1 MLNGLRK
8 AGQSVVGKIVATVL
22 FSILILSFAIWGIG
36 DIFRT
41 PTQTVV
47 AEVGSTDI
55 SVDQYRTAYNRELQR
70 LSRQFRTN
78 ISTEQARTFGIDQ
91 NVLSRLVTEAVLDE
105 RARKLGVAI
114 SDQLVART
122 VVEDPTFQG
131 PGGQFDRNRF
141 EQLLRDNNLNEPLYV
156 HEQRA
161 AIART
166 QLAEALT
173 GDLPVPLAA
182 REAIHRFATEKRA
195 ASYLVLPASAAGDIP
210 APTEEQVQAFFNE
223 RKGSFQAPE
232 YRAITVMTLDPST
245 LAKPDEVSD
254 ADARQRYE
262 QEKARFGTP
271 ERRTV
276 QQISFPTK
284 EEAEA
289 AFNRIKEGATFEQI
303 ASERNLT
310 PQDTD
315 IGTFS
320 KSEMVDPAVADAAF
334 ALQEGA
340 TSGPVESRF
349 GPVLVRVSKVEP
361 AAVRPFEEVAGEIRA
376 EIANQKARDAIEDVH
391 DAIEDLR
398 ASARPLA
405 EIAKEKNLPLMQV
418 PAVSRE
424 GRDKAGKPVENL
436 PDRDAVLAAV
446 YASDIGVDNE
456 PVRGKDG
463 GYVWF
468 EITGIEPARDQTLAE
483 VRPEVERQ
491 WRQEQVSDRLS
502 EKARGLV
509 ERLNKDEPIETLA
522 AEVGLQVETATELD
536 RNAPKGNLTADVVR
550 RIFTTPV
557 GKAESAAGSPD
568 TRTVFKVTSA
578 TVPPF
583 LTTTQQAQQI
593 ETQLRQGMSDD
604 ILAQYIA
611 QAQKEMNVRI
621 YPETV
626 RQVVG
631 GGF

>member
-1 MLNGLRK
+1 LRK

-41 PTQTVV
+41 QTQTVV
-47 AEVGSTDI
+47 AKVGSTEI

-78 ISTEQARTFGIDQ
+78 ISAEQARAFGIDQ
-91 NVLSRLVTEAVLDE
+91 SVLSRLVTEAVLDE
-105 RARKLGVAI
+105 RARNLGMAI

-131 PGGQFDRNRF
+131 PSGQFDRARF

-156 HEQRA
+156 FEQRA
-161 AIART
+161 AMARM

-182 REAIHRFATEKRA
+182 KEAIHRFATEKRA
-195 ASYLVLPASAAGDIP
+195 ASYLVLPAMAAGDIP
-210 APTEEQVQAFFNE
+210 APTEEQVQAFFND
-223 RKGSFQAPE
+223 RKGSFRAPE
-232 YRAITVMTLDPST
+232 YRAINVMTLDPSA
-245 LAKPDEVSD
+245 LAKPEGISD
-254 ADARQRYE
+254 QDARQRYE
-262 QEKARFGTP
+262 QEKARFSTP

-276 QQISFPTK
+276 QQISFPSK

-289 AFNRIKEGATFEQI
+289 AFTRIKEGATFEQI
-303 ASERNLT
+303 AAERNLT
-310 PQDTD
+310 PKDTD
-315 IGTFS
+315 IGTFTR
-320 KSEMVDPAVADAAF
+320 SEMVDPAVGDAAF

-349 GPVLVRVSKVEP
+349 GPVLVRVSKIEP
-361 AAVRPFEEVAGEIRA
+361 ASVRPFEEVAGEIRG
-376 EIANQKARDAIEDVH
+376 EIANQKARDAVDDVH

-398 ASARPLA
+398 ASAKPLA
-405 EIAKEKNLPLMQV
+405 EIAKEKNLPFLQV
-418 PAVSRE
+418 PAVTRE
-424 GRDKAGKPVENL
+424 GRDKTGKPVENL
-436 PDRDAVLAAV
+436 PDRDAVVAAA

-456 PVRGKDG
+456 PVRAKDG

-468 EITGIEPARDQTLAE
+468 EVTGIEPSRDQTLAE
-483 VRPEVERQ
+483 VRSEVERQ
-491 WRQEQVSDRLS
+491 WRQEQVSERLS

-509 ERLNKDEPIETLA
+509 ERLNKGEPIETLA
-522 AEVGLQVETATELD
+522 TEAGLPIETVADLD
-536 RNAPKGNLTADVVR
+536 RNAPKGGLTPDVVR

-557 GKAESAAGSPD
+557 GRAESAAGSPD

-578 TVPPF
+578 TVPAF
-583 LTTTQQAQQI
+583 VTTTQQAQQI

-621 YPETV
+621 YPEAV
-626 RQVVG
+626 RQVAG